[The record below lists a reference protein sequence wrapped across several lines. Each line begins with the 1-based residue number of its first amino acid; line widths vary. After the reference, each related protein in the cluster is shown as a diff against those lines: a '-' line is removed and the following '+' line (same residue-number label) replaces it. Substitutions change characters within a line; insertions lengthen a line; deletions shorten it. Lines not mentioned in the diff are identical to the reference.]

1 MASFVYSTRFVKS
14 ALTNT
19 NVTYYTVPTGY
30 VAVVRTMTVAWTAL
44 ARSAGVFQIL
54 LNGANSWVWVG
65 AIGASEQSSA
75 VWNGRLVLPAGEL
88 IRAAATATG
97 TIHFTASGYLLTA

>member
-14 ALTNT
+14 ALTAA
-19 NVTYYTVPTGY
+19 NVTYYTVPTGF
-30 VAVVRTMTVAWTAL
+30 VAIVRDMTMAWSAL
-44 ARSAGVFQIL
+44 ARTAGVFQVL

-65 AIGASEQSSA
+65 PILASSQDSA
-75 VWNGRLVLPAGEL
+75 HWSGRLVLPAGEL

-97 TIHFTASGYLLTA
+97 VIHFTASGYLLTA